1 MMVAEHKH
9 DHHSN
14 IVQIAKLT
22 LQIRGLQKEMG
33 LMAQKG
39 WRSPGKKKM
48 LVRFGNIHLLR
59 NHFWGGWRGSNFA
72 FFYYA
77 HSCEIGKSSV
87 TWS

>member
-59 NHFWGGWRGSNFA
+59 NQFWDGQSRVRPR
-72 FFYYA
+72 FFDQFG
-77 HSCEIGKSSV
+77 HETINHVCI
-87 TWS
+87 